1 MSTRGTALLVG
12 VLAVLGGWLWL
23 LERRTPE
30 ASLSVSAPLLA
41 APPARVARVEL
52 EQGARRLVALRSAG
66 GWTDADGRPWH
77 GDVIPDVLATLAT
90 LAPVMV
96 VDDAPHATGDY
107 GLAPPARRLRLATDA
122 EAPVLDLEIGEPNP
136 AATGLYA
143 RVGGRREVVLVGALL
158 GWELEKLA
166 SAAPDP

>member
-1 MSTRGTALLVG
+1 MSARGTALLVG
-12 VLAVLGGWLWL
+12 VLAVLGSWLWL
-23 LERRTPE
+23 LEWGTPP
-30 ASLSVSAPLLA
+30 APVSTVAPLLVE
-41 APPARVARVEL
+41 PPARVARVEL
-52 EQGARRLVALRSAG
+52 QQGTRRLVALRRES
-66 GWTDADGRPWH
+66 GWTDAHGRPWQ
-77 GDVIPDVLATLAT
+77 GDVVPDVLATLAT

-96 VDDAPHATGDY
+96 VDDAPHAADDY
-107 GLAPPARRLRLATDA
+107 GLAPPARRLRLATAA

>member
-1 MSTRGTALLVG
+1 MSTRGTVLLVG
-12 VLAVLGGWLWL
+12 VLVVLAGWLWL
-23 LERRTPE
+23 VELGTPPGPV
-30 ASLSVSAPLLA
+30 SGSAPLLA
-41 APPARVARVEL
+41 APARVARVEL
-52 EQGARRLVALRSAG
+52 EHGTRRVVALRRDG
-66 GWTDADGRPWH
+66 GWTDASGRPWR
-77 GDVIPDVLATLAT
+77 GDVVPDVLATLAT

-96 VDDAPHATGDY
+96 VDDAPHAAVDY

-122 EAPVLDLEIGEPNP
+122 AAPVLDLEIGEPNP

-143 RVGGRREVVLVGALL
+143 RLAGRREVVLVGALL